1 MAAIKRFFQKK
12 KLDVKFKKAGEGHKL
27 TEERQAAPRP
37 TGQMF
42 ASGSNR
48 PQTTVDAKRAGE
60 AALARFESEKTTK
73 DDQSFQLARVRM
85 KKQMEAEKKA
95 LEEAEASGA
104 SYRAEPTQVV
114 QDSAPVLAD
123 ILFKC
128 PEIGPVVLPKMEM
141 EAYIHEYL
149 LGSLVEEPEMTS
161 ALMIHTLNKNKDKVK
176 VGIDTLLKYI
186 DNILAHPGEEKYSKI
201 RVNNKAFQERV
212 ASLEGTHEFLQSA
225 RFNVTALPFEDHEE
239 QFYVMST
246 EDSKEEERLKNL
258 KDVLLAAE
266 PLRPQLDRALKVF
279 HASSSAS
286 KFVIPDE
293 FYNIT
298 PEELKKEQQRQT
310 EAVEKLGMLRTK
322 AMRERDEQRELRRYR
337 YALLRVRFP
346 NGIMLQGTFRT
357 VEKLQAIYEF
367 IRENLH
373 EDWMPF
379 QLITST
385 GQKLT
390 EDAMTIAEAGLAPA
404 AVVNFSWDPT
414 VMAEIAAQ
422 KGKTQEGNYLKSDV
436 IALIQSL

>member
-1 MAAIKRFFQKK
+1 
-12 KLDVKFKKAGEGHKL
+12 
-27 TEERQAAPRP
+27 
-37 TGQMF
+37 
-42 ASGSNR
+42 
-48 PQTTVDAKRAGE
+48 
-60 AALARFESEKTTK
+60 
-73 DDQSFQLARVRM
+73 
-85 KKQMEAEKKA
+85 MEAEKKA
-95 LEEAEASGA
+95 LEEAEAAGA
-104 SYRAEPTQVV
+104 SYRAEPTRVV

-123 ILFKC
+123 VLFKC

-149 LGSLVEEPEMTS
+149 LGSLAEEPEMTS

-186 DNILAHPGEEKYSKI
+186 DNILVHPGEEKYSKI

-279 HASSSAS
+279 HASGSAS